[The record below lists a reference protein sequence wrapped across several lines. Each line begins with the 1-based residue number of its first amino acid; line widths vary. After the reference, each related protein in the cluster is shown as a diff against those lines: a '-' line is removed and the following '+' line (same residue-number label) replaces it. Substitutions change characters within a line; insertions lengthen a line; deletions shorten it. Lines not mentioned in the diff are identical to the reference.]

1 MDIDALGV
9 PTGGYRTGSEEE
21 QLFGHAS
28 NITRTDARCVMLPDM
43 RTTIDLDEDAIEAAK
58 QLAKER
64 GRTPGR
70 AALPSTGSFAEKLS
84 LTRLSSELPIRCDEQ

>member
-1 MDIDALGV
+1 
-9 PTGGYRTGSEEE
+9 
-21 QLFGHAS
+21 
-28 NITRTDARCVMLPDM
+28 MLPDM

-64 GRTPGR
+64 GRTLGR

-84 LTRLSSELPIRCDEQ
+84 LTRLYLGVANSLRRTVSVSLPM